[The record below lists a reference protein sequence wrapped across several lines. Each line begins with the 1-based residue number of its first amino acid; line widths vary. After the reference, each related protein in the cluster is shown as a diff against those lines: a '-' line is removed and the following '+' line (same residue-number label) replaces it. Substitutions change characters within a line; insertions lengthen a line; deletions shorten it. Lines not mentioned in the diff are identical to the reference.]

1 MYSWS
6 PIRTFKMC
14 IASPILVTGTVKWSQ
29 NVNCVSDYCQR
40 LWHMYSC
47 IRSESRRPDVRWH
60 LYILPGNIRYPAE
73 WTGVNVPVVFR
84 MKIKI
89 SKPAFHF
96 LFQELFALIY
106 WRIKYLKLKYGLSL
120 LKIHEKYKKYIFRI
134 IFYVS
139 LIKNDPPKK
148 KGKKKTHLALNQK
161 NKK

>member
-1 MYSWS
+1 MVAKCVLRFWLLPKIVTHVFKYSVRVPS
-6 PIRTFKMC
+6 TGCKMT
-14 IASPILVTGTVKWSQ
+14 LV
-29 NVNCVSDYCQR
+29 Y
-40 LWHMYSC
+40 
-47 IRSESRRPDVRWH
+47 
-60 LYILPGNIRYPAE
+60 LPGNIRYPAE

-120 LKIHEKYKKYIFRI
+120 QKIHEKYKKYIFHI

-139 LIKNDPPKK
+139 LIKNDKQTK
-148 KGKKKTHLALNQK
+148 KGKKINIFKSLKATKRHQSACK
-161 NKK
+161 INKHKL